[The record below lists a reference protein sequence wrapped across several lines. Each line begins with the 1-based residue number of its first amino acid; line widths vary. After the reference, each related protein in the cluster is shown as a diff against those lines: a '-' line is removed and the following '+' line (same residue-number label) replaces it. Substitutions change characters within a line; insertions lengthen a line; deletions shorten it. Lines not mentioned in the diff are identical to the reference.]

1 MSVKKLSIRDQN
13 ELIRRLEEKRAK
25 TLRTSENPK
34 YKTLIESK
42 EYKKALGAI
51 DTKINKEFNRLIND
65 PAKCITIADILNRN
79 LIYDYGRKNK
89 EFEYLSN
96 LLKERNQ
103 LAGSMFNEII
113 KPDLKNINDLITK
126 VKNYN
131 LMISLGELD
140 SDEFIESLKR
150 IILE

>member
-1 MSVKKLSIRDQN
+1 MTVKKLSVRDQN
-13 ELIRRLEEKRAK
+13 ELIRRLEEKHAK
-25 TLRTSENPK
+25 ILRTSQNPK

-42 EYKKALGAI
+42 EYKRALGAI

-65 PAKCITIADILNRN
+65 PTNGIVIADILNRN
-79 LIYDYGRKNK
+79 LIYSHGYQNK
-89 EFEYLSN
+89 EFEHLSS
-96 LLKERNQ
+96 LLAERNK
-103 LAGSMFNEII
+103 LAGAMFNEII
-113 KPDLKNINDLITK
+113 KPDLENIEDLINK

-140 SDEFIESLKR
+140 SNDFIESLKR

>member
-1 MSVKKLSIRDQN
+1 MAIKKLSVRDQN
-13 ELIRRLEEKRAK
+13 DLIRRLEEKHSK
-25 TLRTSENPK
+25 ILRTYENPK

-51 DTKINKEFNRLIND
+51 DARINKEFNRLIND
-65 PAKCITIADILNRN
+65 STKRITIADILNRN
-79 LIYDYGRKNK
+79 LVYDYGRKNK
-89 EFEYLSN
+89 EFEHLFN

-131 LMISLGELD
+131 LMISLGELN

>member
-1 MSVKKLSIRDQN
+1 MVVKKLSVRDQN
-13 ELIRRLEEKRAK
+13 ELIKRLEEKRAK
-25 TLRTSENPK
+25 ILRTSQNPK

-51 DTKINKEFNRLIND
+51 DAKINKEFNRLIND
-65 PAKCITIADILNRN
+65 PVKRITIADILNRN
-79 LIYDYGRKNK
+79 LVYDYGRKDK
-89 EFEYLSN
+89 EFEHLSN

-103 LAGSMFNEII
+103 FPGKMFNEII
-113 KPDLKNINDLITK
+113 KPDIDNIEDLIKK
-126 VKNYN
+126 VRNYN

>member
-1 MSVKKLSIRDQN
+1 MNLKSI
-13 ELIRRLEEKRAK
+13 
-25 TLRTSENPK
+25 
-34 YKTLIESK
+34 
-42 EYKKALGAI
+42 KKALGAI

-89 EFEYLSN
+89 EFEHLSN

-113 KPDLKNINDLITK
+113 KPDLENINDLITK

>member
-1 MSVKKLSIRDQN
+1 MAVKKLSIRDQN
-13 ELIRRLEEKRAK
+13 ELIKRLEEKRAK

-42 EYKKALGAI
+42 EYQKALGAI

-65 PAKCITIADILNRN
+65 PAKRITIADILNRN
-79 LIYDYGRKNK
+79 FVYDYGRKNK
-89 EFEYLSN
+89 EFEHLSN
-96 LLKERNQ
+96 LLVERNK

-113 KPDLKNINDLITK
+113 KPDLENIKDLITK

-140 SDEFIESLKR
+140 SDDFIESLKR
-150 IILE
+150 VILE